1 VWNNSRAAPHN
12 GRVVSGS
19 VWRPTNHCPGHS
31 LLEGLRAEPPHRSGD
46 TSLHLTVP
54 QALETI
60 ATAGD
65 ASQLGAKSLA
75 HASHHIT
82 EAFAM
87 NPALRLITSESFLGL
102 FSLFGLLCSLG
113 VIALAVLS

>member
-1 VWNNSRAAPHN
+1 
-12 GRVVSGS
+12 
-19 VWRPTNHCPGHS
+19 
-31 LLEGLRAEPPHRSGD
+31 
-46 TSLHLTVP
+46 VP

-113 VIALAVLS
+113 VIALAVLSWVECDCRQNASVWDSTVNDIKHLAKA